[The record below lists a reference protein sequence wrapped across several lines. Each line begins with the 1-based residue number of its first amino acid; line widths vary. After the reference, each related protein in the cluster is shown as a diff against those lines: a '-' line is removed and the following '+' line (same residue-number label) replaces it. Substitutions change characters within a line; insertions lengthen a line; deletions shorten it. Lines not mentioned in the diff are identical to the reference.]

1 MFEIDQ
7 IKNSVQDIADAIAS
21 ILKVEVTIVNKDLR
35 RIAAT
40 GNYKDLIGEQLPKGC
55 SYEHILNSKSFE
67 SIIEK
72 NLSDRCKNCTYL
84 DKCEE
89 MASIGYPIFSDTGEV
104 LGVIGLIAFTQ
115 KQRDS
120 IYKNYESIT
129 KFLSKLSLL
138 MSRNLQYEQ
147 TINDISLKNQEISN
161 IVNSLDSAILFA
173 DKNMRIQN
181 YNHKVYDFL
190 RIEPKNL
197 LNKNICD
204 IFDNFN
210 QSFQSQK
217 LSLKHARN
225 SNEYLVKTIENF
237 VNGNVESYIFQIS
250 KYVNIVKN
258 AYNIIESNSTLTFDD
273 ILGDSIAIN
282 NTITLAKQISKGSSS
297 VMIRGESGTG
307 KELFARAIHNHSE
320 RKNNP
325 FIVINCASIPDN
337 LLESEL
343 FGYEKGAF
351 TGANSSGK
359 VGRFELAN
367 GGTLFLDEI
376 GDLPIHLQPKLLRVL
391 QDGRF
396 VRLGGKKTIEVNF
409 RLITATN
416 RNLEKMVKNNEF
428 REDLYFRL
436 SVIPINIPPLRDR
449 KSDIPLI
456 ANCKLEEY
464 CSKLNKPPKTFSDS
478 ILNIFQNMNWE
489 GNIRQLENIIE
500 FLVNISENNIID
512 ESLLPNHLSPTTV
525 QAEVNVP
532 KNLSQTS
539 LQEQLDSY
547 EKIILK
553 NMVEQYGSST
563 KSKQQIA
570 DILKINL
577 STLYR
582 KLYRYNLL

>member
-7 IKNSVQDIADAIAS
+7 IKNSVQDIADAISS
-21 ILKVEVTIVNKDLR
+21 ILKIEVTIVNKDLR

-67 SIIEK
+67 SIIERDI
-72 NLSDRCKNCTYL
+72 SDRCKNCTSSEN
-84 DKCEE
+84 CEE
-89 MASIGYPIFSDTGEV
+89 MASIGYPILNDNQEV

-115 KQRDS
+115 QQRNS
-120 IYKNYESIT
+120 IYQNYDSIT
-129 KFLSKLSLL
+129 KFLSKLSIL

-161 IVNSLDSAILFA
+161 IVNSLDSAILFT
-173 DKNMRIQN
+173 DKNMIIQN
-181 YNHKVYDFL
+181 YNYKVYDFL
-190 RIEPKNL
+190 KIEPKKI
-197 LNKNICD
+197 LNKNMTEV
-204 IFDNFN
+204 FDNFN
-210 QSFQSQK
+210 SSSTTQK
-217 LSLKHARN
+217 LSLKN
-225 SNEYLVKTIENF
+225 TKNTNEYLVKTIENY
-237 VNGNVESYIFQIS
+237 VNGNIESYIFQIS
-250 KYVNIVKN
+250 KYGNVVKN
-258 AYNIIESNSTLTFDD
+258 AYNLIESNSSLNFDA

-282 NTITLAKQISKGSSS
+282 NTITLAKQISKGNSS

-307 KELFARAIHNHSE
+307 KELFARAIHNASD

-359 VGRFELAN
+359 IGRFELAN

-391 QDGRF
+391 QDGKF

-416 RNLEKMVKNNEF
+416 RNLEKMVKTNEF
-428 REDLYFRL
+428 RDDLYFRL
-436 SVIPINIPPLRDR
+436 SVIPINIPPLRER

-456 ANCKLEEY
+456 ANCKLSEY
-464 CSKLNKPPKTFSDS
+464 CTKLNKPKKSFSDS
-478 ILNIFQNMNWE
+478 ILNVFQNIPWE

-500 FLVNISENNIID
+500 FLVNISEDDVID
-512 ESLLPNHLSPTTV
+512 ETLLPNHLLSKQQTTSFEINQNISTSP
-525 QAEVNVP
+525 
-532 KNLSQTS
+532 
-539 LQEQLDSY
+539 LQEQLDEY

-553 NMVEQYGSST
+553 NMVEKYGSST
-563 KSKQQIA
+563 KSKQMIA

-582 KLYRYNLL
+582 KLYRYNL